1 MKAAANNYKCLSHP
15 GKLAHAGTTQR
26 SATAAHLP
34 VRRPA
39 PSYGPVAEE
48 FPQII
53 PTLMDAPRPATA
65 QQAAPASDGVPRVLH
80 IDRDV
85 ESGHALAA
93 LLMPEAHVV
102 HVATLA
108 EARRLLETN
117 IFSMVVLDT
126 ALPDGDGSSLLNALT
141 HTPLLVY
148 SARQPDPRHTHV
160 TFLPKPWTT
169 PRQLWSSISGL
180 LGMSSSLTAGD

>member
-1 MKAAANNYKCLSHP
+1 MKAATNNYKCLSHP

-34 VRRPA
+34 MRRPA
-39 PSYGPVAEE
+39 PSHGPVAEDA
-48 FPQII
+48 PQES
-53 PTLMDAPRPATA
+53 PTLMDAPRASSA
-65 QQAAPASDGVPRVLH
+65 QQAVPASDGVPRVLH
-80 IDRDV
+80 IDRDADA
-85 ESGHALAA
+85 GRALAA

-108 EARRLLETN
+108 EARRLLESG

-169 PRQLWSSISGL
+169 PRQLWTSISGL
-180 LGMSSSLTAGD
+180 LGMPSSQTAGD

>member
-1 MKAAANNYKCLSHP
+1 MTAATNNYKCLSRS

-26 SATAAHLP
+26 GASAAHLP
-34 VRRPA
+34 MRRPA
-39 PSYGPVAEE
+39 PSYGPVADDVADAV
-48 FPQII
+48 
-53 PTLMDAPRPATA
+53 PTLMDAARPATA
-65 QQAAPASDGVPRVLH
+65 AQAVAASDGVPRVLH
-80 IDRDV
+80 IDRDAD
-85 ESGHALAA
+85 SGRALAA

-108 EARRLLETN
+108 DARRLLKTC
-117 IFSMVVLDT
+117 IFSMVVLDP
-126 ALPDGDGSSLLNALT
+126 ALPDGDGSCLLSALT

-180 LGMSSSLTAGD
+180 LGMPSSLTAGD